1 MTTAIHNTYI
11 LEPTW
16 VPTTEGQTKE
26 LWFIDTMGSLSAVKK
41 CKVCPQEGN
50 VCYRDHH
57 IK

>member
-26 LWFIDTMGSLSAVKK
+26 LWFIDTMGFLQ
-41 CKVCPQEGN
+41 P
-50 VCYRDHH
+50 
-57 IK
+57 